1 MAKNSKTEVAQ
12 VKADGSIKF
21 YLNDELFDT
30 TKRRPAWYTS
40 LPFSIAALV
49 IMLSID
55 ITGFYQTMEAL
66 SGSYIVNKIIIVSA
80 LGVAFEGAPLYV
92 GYVLCVKSYG
102 IEKPIHKYVFWLAL
116 IACVLGVAANI
127 TFRFLL
133 LTDQGDELLTLPFTI
148 IMCVF
153 PIITSLV
160 NLVIGCLSFDP
171 VLSEM
176 QHMSKRLGKLYYKR
190 RKLIKCIDE
199 LNNNISSNNR
209 LTETEDI
216 CYTGVKKEIV
226 AMQASFYSY
235 IDIQLCKNSSKN
247 NREDINLK

>member
-1 MAKNSKTEVAQ
+1 MAKNSKTEVGQ
-12 VKADGSIKF
+12 IKADGSIKF
-21 YLNDELFDT
+21 YINDELFET

-40 LPFSIAALV
+40 LPFSIIALLL
-49 IMLSID
+49 MLSID

-66 SGSYIVNKIIIVSA
+66 SSAYIINKIMIVSA

-102 IEKPIHKYVFWLAL
+102 IEKPIHKHVFWFAL
-116 IACVLGVAANI
+116 IACVLGVVANI

-133 LTDQGDELLTLPFTI
+133 LNDQGDELLTLPFTI

-176 QHMSKRLGKLYYKR
+176 KNLSKRLGKLYYKR
-190 RKLIKCIDE
+190 RKLIKCINE
-199 LNNNISSNNR
+199 LNSNISSKDR
-209 LTETEDI
+209 LIETESI
-216 CYTGVKKEIV
+216 CYSGIKKEIV
-226 AMQASFYSY
+226 TKLASFYNY
-235 IDIQLCKNSSKN
+235 IDIQLCKNTDKRN
-247 NREDINLK
+247 PEDIK